1 MAVKKKGLGRGL
13 DSLLGVSDSMAVQA
27 QPIERERASNKVN
40 AGVVELKISLVE
52 PNREQPRKQ
61 FNEEKLAILSES
73 IRIHGVVQPI
83 LVKERENGYYMIIAG
98 ERRWRAAKMAG
109 LKTIP
114 AVIKNMEEQKI
125 MEVALVENLQRED
138 LNPIDTA
145 NGYRF
150 LAEKFNMTQEEISA
164 RVGKSRSAIAN
175 TLRLLTL
182 PEEVQERLFDGS
194 LSEGHARALIG
205 VSQNE
210 ALRLVDR
217 ILREDLSV
225 RATEELIRTLKQPA
239 EKKMKP
245 EKSIHLRAAEKE
257 LSEKFSTK
265 VQILPGSKKSKIVI
279 EYYNEGEL
287 NQILSKIGN

>member
-13 DSLLGVSDSMAVQA
+13 DSLLGVSDSMAIQT
-27 QPIERERASNKVN
+27 QPSEQGSASNKVH

-210 ALRLVDR
+210 ALQLVDR
-217 ILREDLSV
+217 IMREDLSV
-225 RATEELIRTLKQPA
+225 RATEELIRAFKQPT
-239 EKKMKP
+239 EKKVQP
-245 EKSIHLRAAEKE
+245 EKSVHLRAVEKE